1 MRKPQP
7 FYAVIV
13 TVRHLSPSGHTLYT
27 SVRAYERG
35 QKHIGRDAFVN
46 FAVGDMMRVSGS
58 LTWTGQQFES
68 GNVKIHVH
76 EFDAD
81 AYGEYVHIV
90 ETELDMGPG
99 AYPVQEGRWS

>member
-13 TVRHLSPSGHTLYT
+13 TVLHLDHLGHTLYT

-46 FAVGDMMRVSGS
+46 FAVGDMLRLVAVTWDGGQFVSGP
-58 LTWTGQQFES
+58 
-68 GNVKIHVH
+68 VKFVVH
-76 EFDAD
+76 EFGAED
-81 AYGEYVHIV
+81 YGNYVQTC